1 MKGRERD
8 TGKRGE
14 MRERKRERDREIPLK
29 IGSNKLSTIFAGLN
43 TLKRLEIRR
52 PGGPFVR
59 RVAGER
65 HEGLRRVIRTAKRET
80 PGTQKR
86 DEGSAG
92 EDPRYYSCH
101 RWLAYTLTRISGP
114 DSKHAT
120 TAMAIECAPS
130 NTPVDPTDISAMIS
144 RHAL

>member
-1 MKGRERD
+1 MEKEI
-8 TGKRGE
+8 GKRRRTQG
-14 MRERKRERDREIPLK
+14 RKRRTEIPLK

-65 HEGLRRVIRTAKRET
+65 HEGLRRVIRTAKREA

-86 DEGSAG
+86 DEGSWRGPLLLFLPPAVG
-92 EDPRYYSCH
+92 VYSCA
-101 RWLAYTLTRISGP
+101 RSGYG
-114 DSKHAT
+114 
-120 TAMAIECAPS
+120 
-130 NTPVDPTDISAMIS
+130 
-144 RHAL
+144 L

>member
-1 MKGRERD
+1 M
-8 TGKRGE
+8 
-14 MRERKRERDREIPLK
+14 
-29 IGSNKLSTIFAGLN
+29 STIFAGLN

-65 HEGLRRVIRTAKRET
+65 HEGLRRVIRAAKREA
-80 PGTQKR
+80 PSTQKR
-86 DEGSAG
+86 DEECTG

-101 RWLAYTLTRISGP
+101 RWLAYTLARVLAQALSTPSPQWPSSARLLTR
-114 DSKHAT
+114 
-120 TAMAIECAPS
+120 
-130 NTPVDPTDISAMIS
+130 PVDPGISAMIS